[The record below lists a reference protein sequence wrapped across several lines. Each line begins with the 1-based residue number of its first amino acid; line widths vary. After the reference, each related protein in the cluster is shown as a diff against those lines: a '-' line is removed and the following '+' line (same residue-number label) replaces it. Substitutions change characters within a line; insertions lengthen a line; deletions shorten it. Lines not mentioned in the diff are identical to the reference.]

1 MVNSAAHNDGH
12 PIDFPP
18 TRIKAIQAIQ
28 DDPLID
34 AELNPHDGIGT
45 PMGHGHHYS
54 HGYHHGGE
62 GHAYGGN
69 TTRLKR
75 SIQLEGVVRNKML

>member
-1 MVNSAAHNDGH
+1 MWCIARHYFSLDIGRVCFIIAHNDGH

-45 PMGHGHHYS
+45 AMGHGHHYS
-54 HGYHHGGE
+54 HGYHHGE

-69 TTRLKR
+69 RP
-75 SIQLEGVVRNKML
+75 